1 MLITVNNLPIRRCT
15 MTLMLT
21 RFEPFR
27 DLAWLQEGIDSRFG
41 ETLEP
46 LRPWGSDAPE
56 WTAWSPAVDIVETEN
71 DIVLRADLPGVEP
84 KDVDIQ
90 VENGTLTLKGER
102 KFESDVKEDDYCR
115 VERVYGSFL
124 GSFAL
129 PPTVD
134 AEKVEA
140 EYRNGV
146 LELKLPKRPEAK
158 PKQIKVAVK

>member
-1 MLITVNNLPIRRCT
+1 
-15 MTLMLT
+15 MTRMLT
-21 RFEPFR
+21 CFEPFR
-27 DLAWLQEGIDSRFG
+27 DLGGLQDRINRLFEEGLVR
-41 ETLEP
+41 
-46 LRPWGSDAPE
+46 LRPWTSEAIEGA
-56 WTAWSPAVDIVETEN
+56 AWSPAVDIVETEN
-71 DIVLRADLPGVEP
+71 DIVLRADLPGVDP
-84 KDVDIQ
+84 KDVVIQ

-124 GSFAL
+124 RSFAL

-158 PKQIKVAVK
+158 PKQIKVAVKA

>member
-1 MLITVNNLPIRRCT
+1 
-15 MTLMLT
+15 MTRMLT
-21 RFEPFR
+21 SFEPFR
-27 DLAWLQEGIDSRFG
+27 DLATLQDRIDRLFG
-41 ETLEP
+41 EDLER
-46 LRPWGSDAPE
+46 LRPWTREAIEG
-56 WTAWSPAVDIVETEN
+56 TAWSPAVDIVETEN
-71 DIVLRADLPGVEP
+71 DIVLRADLPGVDP

-102 KFESDVKEDDYCR
+102 KFESDVKEDDYRR

-124 GSFAL
+124 RSFAL

-134 AEKVEA
+134 AEKVKA

-158 PKQIKVAVK
+158 PKQIKVAVKA

>member
-1 MLITVNNLPIRRCT
+1 
-15 MTLMLT
+15 MTHMLT

-27 DLAWLQEGIDSRFG
+27 DLGGLQDRIDRLFEEGLVR
-41 ETLEP
+41 
-46 LRPWGSDAPE
+46 LRPWTSEAIEG
-56 WTAWSPAVDIVETEN
+56 TAWSPAVDIVETEN
-71 DIVLRADLPGVEP
+71 DIVLRADLPGVDP

-102 KFESDVKEDDYCR
+102 KFESDVKEDDYRR

-124 GSFAL
+124 RSFVL

-146 LELKLPKRPEAK
+146 LELKPPKRPEAK
-158 PKQIKVAVK
+158 PKQIKVAVKA

>member
-1 MLITVNNLPIRRCT
+1 
-15 MTLMLT
+15 
-21 RFEPFR
+21 
-27 DLAWLQEGIDSRFG
+27 
-41 ETLEP
+41 
-46 LRPWGSDAPE
+46 
-56 WTAWSPAVDIVETEN
+56 VDIVETEN
-71 DIVLRADLPGVEP
+71 DIVLRADLPGVDP

-102 KFESDVKEDDYCR
+102 KFESDVKEDDYRR

-124 GSFAL
+124 RSFAL

-158 PKQIKVAVK
+158 PKQIKVAVKA

>member
-1 MLITVNNLPIRRCT
+1 
-15 MTLMLT
+15 MTRMLT

-27 DLAWLQEGIDSRFG
+27 DLATLQDRIDRLFG
-41 ETLEP
+41 EDLER
-46 LRPWGSDAPE
+46 LRPWTREAIEG
-56 WTAWSPAVDIVETEN
+56 TAWSPAVDIVETEN
-71 DIVLRADLPGVEP
+71 DIVLRADLPGVDP

-102 KFESDVKEDDYCR
+102 KFESDVKEDDYRR

-124 GSFAL
+124 RSFAL

-134 AEKVEA
+134 AEKVKA

-158 PKQIKVAVK
+158 PKQIKVAVKA

>member
-1 MLITVNNLPIRRCT
+1 
-15 MTLMLT
+15 MTHMLT

-27 DLAWLQEGIDSRFG
+27 DLASLQDRIDRLFG
-41 ETLEP
+41 ENLER
-46 LRPWGSDAPE
+46 LRPWGSEALE
-56 WTAWSPAVDIVETEN
+56 GTAWSPAVDIVETEN
-71 DIVLRADLPGVEP
+71 DIVLRADLPGVDP
-84 KDVDIQ
+84 KDVVIQ

-102 KFESDVKEDDYCR
+102 KFESDLKEDNYRR

-124 GSFAL
+124 RSFAL

-158 PKQIKVAVK
+158 PKQIKVAVKA